1 MYNIPILFIIF
12 KRKDVALK
20 SFESIRKIQ
29 PKKLYVAGDGP
40 RSYIQ
45 GEAKKVEDTRQAIL
59 KAVDWDCEI
68 HTLFQKEN
76 LGCCVGVY
84 SAINWLFDNEDKG
97 IIIEDDCVLR
107 DSFYPFAEELLVRY
121 KDDYR
126 IGMIDA
132 ANYRQNISIPH
143 SYGFSRYKSTNGW
156 ATWKRAWKLMDLN
169 MNWRES
175 AYEDSIIRNMGYKAK
190 IYSYPFGEYDDRVKN
205 EILKF
210 GFDSILNQNNGSVN
224 SKSDIFN
231 INRIALVENANMK
244 EKIKYKTLEVEWIEP
259 KDYPKDGIL
268 KTVKAKV
275 DPSIEKAKVFV
286 STYGWQDVKV
296 NNGIIEIQLNKK
308 LNLARNR
315 VAISTDY
322 YTISNKLLI
331 K

>member
-1 MYNIPILFIIF
+1 MKYLLLLCFLPLYLFCDAKVFIYHRFDDPKHQSTNTSTKELKAQFEYFKTNNYEVVPLEKILNKLKNKEDIPSNW
-12 KRKDVALK
+12 VALTIDDTYK
-20 SFESIRKIQ
+20 SFYQ
-29 PKKLYVAGDGP
+29 NGLKLFKEYNYP
-40 RSYIQ
+40 F
-45 GEAKKVEDTRQAIL
+45 
-59 KAVDWDCEI
+59 
-68 HTLFQKEN
+68 TLFVYVEATENKYGDFMTWDELKEVKKY
-76 LGCCVGVY
+76 GEV
-84 SAINWLFDNEDKG
+84 
-97 IIIEDDCVLR
+97 
-107 DSFYPFAEELLVRY
+107 EL
-121 KDDYR
+121 
-126 IGMIDA
+126 
-132 ANYRQNISIPH
+132 H
-143 SYGFSRYKSTNGW
+143 SYSHPSLM
-156 ATWKRAWKLMDLN
+156 KLSNKDIAKDTQKAIDIF
-169 MNWRES
+169 EK
-175 AYEDSIIRNMGYKAK
+175 NMGYKAK

-224 SKSDIFN
+224 SKSDIFD
-231 INRIALVENANMK
+231 INRIALVENVNIK
-244 EKIKYKTLEVEWIEP
+244 EKIKYKTLDVEWIEP

-275 DPSIEKAKVFV
+275 DPGIEKAKVFV

>member
-1 MYNIPILFIIF
+1 MKYLLLLCFLPLYLFCDAKVFIYHRFDDPKHQSTNTTTKELKAQFEYFKTNNYDVVPLEKILNKLKNKEDIPSNW
-12 KRKDVALK
+12 VALTIDDTYK
-20 SFESIRKIQ
+20 SFYQ
-29 PKKLYVAGDGP
+29 NGLKLFKEYNYP
-40 RSYIQ
+40 F
-45 GEAKKVEDTRQAIL
+45 
-59 KAVDWDCEI
+59 
-68 HTLFQKEN
+68 TLFVYVEATENKYGDFMAWDELKEVKKY
-76 LGCCVGVY
+76 GEV
-84 SAINWLFDNEDKG
+84 
-97 IIIEDDCVLR
+97 
-107 DSFYPFAEELLVRY
+107 EL
-121 KDDYR
+121 
-126 IGMIDA
+126 
-132 ANYRQNISIPH
+132 H
-143 SYGFSRYKSTNGW
+143 SYSHPSLM
-156 ATWKRAWKLMDLN
+156 KLSNKDIAKDTQKAIDIF
-169 MNWRES
+169 EK
-175 AYEDSIIRNMGYKAK
+175 NMGYKAK

-224 SKSDIFN
+224 LKSDIFD
-231 INRIALVENANMK
+231 INRIALVEKVNIK

-259 KDYPKDGIL
+259 KEYPKDGIL

>member
-1 MYNIPILFIIF
+1 MKYLLLLCFLPLYLFCDAKVFIYHRFDDPKHQSTNTSTKELKAQFEYFKTNNYDVVPLEKILNKLKNKEDIPSNW
-12 KRKDVALK
+12 VALTIDDTYK
-20 SFESIRKIQ
+20 SFYQ
-29 PKKLYVAGDGP
+29 NGLKLFKEYNYP
-40 RSYIQ
+40 F
-45 GEAKKVEDTRQAIL
+45 
-59 KAVDWDCEI
+59 
-68 HTLFQKEN
+68 TLFVYVEATENKYGDFMTWDELKEVKKYGEVE
-76 LGCCVGVY
+76 LHSY
-84 SAINWLFDNEDKG
+84 SHPSLIKLSNED
-97 IIIEDDCVLR
+97 I
-107 DSFYPFAEELLVRY
+107 A
-121 KDDYR
+121 KDTQKA
-126 IGMIDA
+126 ID
-132 ANYRQNISIPH
+132 I
-143 SYGFSRYKSTNGW
+143 FEK
-156 ATWKRAWKLMDLN
+156 
-169 MNWRES
+169 
-175 AYEDSIIRNMGYKAK
+175 NMGYKAK

-224 SKSDIFN
+224 SKSDIFD
-231 INRIALVENANMK
+231 INRIALVENVNIK
-244 EKIKYKTLEVEWIEP
+244 EKIKYKTLDVEWIEP

-275 DPSIEKAKVFV
+275 DPGIEKAKVFV

>member
-1 MYNIPILFIIF
+1 MKYLLLLCFLPLYLFCDAKVFIYHRFDDPKHQSTNTSTKELKAQFEYFKTNNYDVVPLEKILNKLKNKEDIPSNW
-12 KRKDVALK
+12 VALTIDDTYK
-20 SFESIRKIQ
+20 SFYQ
-29 PKKLYVAGDGP
+29 NGLKLFKEYNYP
-40 RSYIQ
+40 F
-45 GEAKKVEDTRQAIL
+45 
-59 KAVDWDCEI
+59 
-68 HTLFQKEN
+68 TLFVYVEATENKYGDFMTWDELKEVKKYGEVE
-76 LGCCVGVY
+76 LHSY
-84 SAINWLFDNEDKG
+84 SHPSLIKLSNED
-97 IIIEDDCVLR
+97 I
-107 DSFYPFAEELLVRY
+107 A
-121 KDDYR
+121 KDTQKA
-126 IGMIDA
+126 ID
-132 ANYRQNISIPH
+132 I
-143 SYGFSRYKSTNGW
+143 FEK
-156 ATWKRAWKLMDLN
+156 
-169 MNWRES
+169 
-175 AYEDSIIRNMGYKAK
+175 NMGYKAK

>member
-1 MYNIPILFIIF
+1 MKYLLLLCFLPLYLFCDAKVFIYHRFDDPKHQSTNTSTKELKAQFEYFKTNNYDVVPLEKILNKLKNKEDIPSNW
-12 KRKDVALK
+12 VALTIEDTYK
-20 SFESIRKIQ
+20 SFYQ
-29 PKKLYVAGDGP
+29 NGLKLFKEYNYP
-40 RSYIQ
+40 F
-45 GEAKKVEDTRQAIL
+45 
-59 KAVDWDCEI
+59 
-68 HTLFQKEN
+68 TLFVYVEATENKYGDFMTWDELKEVKKY
-76 LGCCVGVY
+76 GEV
-84 SAINWLFDNEDKG
+84 
-97 IIIEDDCVLR
+97 
-107 DSFYPFAEELLVRY
+107 EL
-121 KDDYR
+121 
-126 IGMIDA
+126 
-132 ANYRQNISIPH
+132 H
-143 SYGFSRYKSTNGW
+143 SYSHPSLM
-156 ATWKRAWKLMDLN
+156 KLSNKDIAKDTQKAIDIF
-169 MNWRES
+169 EK
-175 AYEDSIIRNMGYKAK
+175 NMGYKAK

-224 SKSDIFN
+224 SKSDIFD
-231 INRIALVENANMK
+231 INRIALVENVNIK
-244 EKIKYKTLEVEWIEP
+244 EKIKYKTLDVEWIEP

-275 DPSIEKAKVFV
+275 DPGIEKAKVFV

>member
-1 MYNIPILFIIF
+1 MKYLLLLCFLPLYLFCDAKVFIYHRFSDSKHQSTNTSTKELKAQFEYFKTNNYDVVPLEKILNKLKNKEDIPSNW
-12 KRKDVALK
+12 VALTIDDTYK
-20 SFESIRKIQ
+20 SFYQ
-29 PKKLYVAGDGP
+29 NGLKLFKEYNYP
-40 RSYIQ
+40 F
-45 GEAKKVEDTRQAIL
+45 
-59 KAVDWDCEI
+59 
-68 HTLFQKEN
+68 TLFVYVEATENKYGDFMTWDELKEVKKYGEVE
-76 LGCCVGVY
+76 LHSY
-84 SAINWLFDNEDKG
+84 SHPSLIKLSNED
-97 IIIEDDCVLR
+97 I
-107 DSFYPFAEELLVRY
+107 A
-121 KDDYR
+121 KDTQKA
-126 IGMIDA
+126 ID
-132 ANYRQNISIPH
+132 I
-143 SYGFSRYKSTNGW
+143 FEK
-156 ATWKRAWKLMDLN
+156 
-169 MNWRES
+169 
-175 AYEDSIIRNMGYKAK
+175 NMGYKAK

-224 SKSDIFN
+224 SKSDIFD
-231 INRIALVENANMK
+231 INRIALVENVNIN
-244 EKIKYKTLEVEWIEP
+244 EKIKYKTLDVEWIEP
-259 KDYPKDGIL
+259 KEYPKDGIL

>member
-1 MYNIPILFIIF
+1 MKYLLLLCFLPLYLFCDAKVFIYHRFDDPKHQSTNTNTSTKELKAQFEYFKTNNYEVVPLEKILNKLKNKEDIPSNW
-12 KRKDVALK
+12 VALTIDDTYK
-20 SFESIRKIQ
+20 SFYQ
-29 PKKLYVAGDGP
+29 NGLKLFKEYNYP
-40 RSYIQ
+40 F
-45 GEAKKVEDTRQAIL
+45 
-59 KAVDWDCEI
+59 
-68 HTLFQKEN
+68 TLFVYVEATENRYGDFMTWDELKEVKKYGEVE
-76 LGCCVGVY
+76 LHSY
-84 SAINWLFDNEDKG
+84 SHPSLIKLSNED
-97 IIIEDDCVLR
+97 I
-107 DSFYPFAEELLVRY
+107 A
-121 KDDYR
+121 KDTQKA
-126 IGMIDA
+126 ID
-132 ANYRQNISIPH
+132 I
-143 SYGFSRYKSTNGW
+143 FEK
-156 ATWKRAWKLMDLN
+156 
-169 MNWRES
+169 
-175 AYEDSIIRNMGYKAK
+175 NMGYKAK

>member
-1 MYNIPILFIIF
+1 MKYLLLLCFLPLYLFCDAKVFIYHRFDDPKHQSTNTTTKELKAQFEYFKTNNYDVVPLEKILNKLKNKEDIPSNW
-12 KRKDVALK
+12 VALTIDDTYK
-20 SFESIRKIQ
+20 SFYQ
-29 PKKLYVAGDGP
+29 NGLKLFKEYNYP
-40 RSYIQ
+40 F
-45 GEAKKVEDTRQAIL
+45 
-59 KAVDWDCEI
+59 
-68 HTLFQKEN
+68 TLFVYVEATENKYGDFMTWDELKEVKKYGEVELHSYSHPSLIKLSNEDIAKDTQK
-76 LGCCVGVY
+76 
-84 SAINWLFDNEDKG
+84 AINIFEK
-97 IIIEDDCVLR
+97 
-107 DSFYPFAEELLVRY
+107 
-121 KDDYR
+121 
-126 IGMIDA
+126 
-132 ANYRQNISIPH
+132 
-143 SYGFSRYKSTNGW
+143 
-156 ATWKRAWKLMDLN
+156 
-169 MNWRES
+169 
-175 AYEDSIIRNMGYKAK
+175 NMGYKAK

-224 SKSDIFN
+224 SKSDIFD
-231 INRIALVENANMK
+231 INRIALVENVNIK
-244 EKIKYKTLEVEWIEP
+244 EKIKYKTLDVEWIEP

-268 KTVKAKV
+268 KTVRAKV

>member
-1 MYNIPILFIIF
+1 MKYLLLLCFLPLYLFCDAKVFIYHRFDDSKHQSTNTSIKELKAQFEYFKTNNYEVVPLGEILNKLKNKEDIPSNW
-12 KRKDVALK
+12 VALTIDDTYK
-20 SFESIRKIQ
+20 SFYQ
-29 PKKLYVAGDGP
+29 NGLKLFKEYNYP
-40 RSYIQ
+40 F
-45 GEAKKVEDTRQAIL
+45 
-59 KAVDWDCEI
+59 
-68 HTLFQKEN
+68 TLFVYVEATENKYGDFMTWDELKEVKKYGEVE
-76 LGCCVGVY
+76 LHSY
-84 SAINWLFDNEDKG
+84 SHPSLIKLSNED
-97 IIIEDDCVLR
+97 I
-107 DSFYPFAEELLVRY
+107 A
-121 KDDYR
+121 KDTQKA
-126 IGMIDA
+126 ID
-132 ANYRQNISIPH
+132 I
-143 SYGFSRYKSTNGW
+143 FEK
-156 ATWKRAWKLMDLN
+156 
-169 MNWRES
+169 
-175 AYEDSIIRNMGYKAK
+175 NMGYKAK
-190 IYSYPFGEYDDRVKN
+190 IYSYPFSEYDDRVKN

-224 SKSDIFN
+224 LKSDIFD
-231 INRIALVENANMK
+231 INRIALVEKVNIK

-259 KDYPKDGIL
+259 KEYPKDGIL

>member
-1 MYNIPILFIIF
+1 MKYLLLLCFLPLYLFCDAKVFIYHRFDDPKHQSTNTSTKELKAQFEYFKTNNYEVVPLEKILNKLKNKEDIPSNW
-12 KRKDVALK
+12 VALTIDDTYK
-20 SFESIRKIQ
+20 SFYQ
-29 PKKLYVAGDGP
+29 NGLKLFKEYNYP
-40 RSYIQ
+40 F
-45 GEAKKVEDTRQAIL
+45 
-59 KAVDWDCEI
+59 
-68 HTLFQKEN
+68 TLFVYVEVTENKYGDFMTWDELKEVKKYGEVE
-76 LGCCVGVY
+76 LHSY
-84 SAINWLFDNEDKG
+84 SHPSLIKLSNED
-97 IIIEDDCVLR
+97 I
-107 DSFYPFAEELLVRY
+107 A
-121 KDDYR
+121 KDTQKA
-126 IGMIDA
+126 ID
-132 ANYRQNISIPH
+132 I
-143 SYGFSRYKSTNGW
+143 FEK
-156 ATWKRAWKLMDLN
+156 
-169 MNWRES
+169 
-175 AYEDSIIRNMGYKAK
+175 NMGYKAK

-224 SKSDIFN
+224 SKSDIFD
-231 INRIALVENANMK
+231 INRIALVENVNIN
-244 EKIKYKTLEVEWIEP
+244 EKIKYKTLDVEWIEP
-259 KDYPKDGIL
+259 KEYPKDGIL

>member
-1 MYNIPILFIIF
+1 MKYLLLLCFLPLYLFCDAKVFIYHRFDDSKHQSTNTSTKELKAQFEYFKTNNYEVVPLEKILNKLKNKEDIPSNW
-12 KRKDVALK
+12 VALTIDDTYK
-20 SFESIRKIQ
+20 SFYQ
-29 PKKLYVAGDGP
+29 NGLKLFKEYNY
-40 RSYIQ
+40 SF
-45 GEAKKVEDTRQAIL
+45 
-59 KAVDWDCEI
+59 
-68 HTLFQKEN
+68 TLFVYVEATENRYGDFMTWDELKEVKKYGEVELHSYSHPSLIKLSNEDIAKDTQK
-76 LGCCVGVY
+76 
-84 SAINWLFDNEDKG
+84 AINIFEK
-97 IIIEDDCVLR
+97 
-107 DSFYPFAEELLVRY
+107 
-121 KDDYR
+121 
-126 IGMIDA
+126 
-132 ANYRQNISIPH
+132 
-143 SYGFSRYKSTNGW
+143 
-156 ATWKRAWKLMDLN
+156 
-169 MNWRES
+169 
-175 AYEDSIIRNMGYKAK
+175 NMGYKAK

-224 SKSDIFN
+224 SKSDIFD
-231 INRIALVENANMK
+231 INRIALVENVNIK

>member
-1 MYNIPILFIIF
+1 MKYLLLLCFLPLYLFCDAKVFIYHRFDDPKHQSTNTNTSTKELKAQFEYFKTNNYEVVPLEKILNKLKNKEDIPSNW
-12 KRKDVALK
+12 VALTIDDTYK
-20 SFESIRKIQ
+20 SFYQ
-29 PKKLYVAGDGP
+29 NGLKLFKEYNYP
-40 RSYIQ
+40 F
-45 GEAKKVEDTRQAIL
+45 
-59 KAVDWDCEI
+59 
-68 HTLFQKEN
+68 TLFVYVEATENRYGDFMTWDELKEVKKYGEVE
-76 LGCCVGVY
+76 LHSY
-84 SAINWLFDNEDKG
+84 SHPSLIKLSNED
-97 IIIEDDCVLR
+97 I
-107 DSFYPFAEELLVRY
+107 A
-121 KDDYR
+121 KDTQKA
-126 IGMIDA
+126 ID
-132 ANYRQNISIPH
+132 I
-143 SYGFSRYKSTNGW
+143 FEK
-156 ATWKRAWKLMDLN
+156 
-169 MNWRES
+169 
-175 AYEDSIIRNMGYKAK
+175 NMGYKAK

-224 SKSDIFN
+224 SKSDIFD

>member
-1 MYNIPILFIIF
+1 MKYLLLLCFLPLYLFCDAKVFIYHRFDDPKHQSTNTNTSTKELKAQFEYFKTNNYEVVPLEKILNKLKNKEDIPSNW
-12 KRKDVALK
+12 VALTIDDTYK
-20 SFESIRKIQ
+20 SFYQ
-29 PKKLYVAGDGP
+29 NGLKLFKEYNYP
-40 RSYIQ
+40 F
-45 GEAKKVEDTRQAIL
+45 
-59 KAVDWDCEI
+59 
-68 HTLFQKEN
+68 TLFVYVEATENRYGDFMTWDELKEVKKYGEVE
-76 LGCCVGVY
+76 LHSY
-84 SAINWLFDNEDKG
+84 SHPSLIKLSNED
-97 IIIEDDCVLR
+97 I
-107 DSFYPFAEELLVRY
+107 A
-121 KDDYR
+121 KDTQKA
-126 IGMIDA
+126 ID
-132 ANYRQNISIPH
+132 I
-143 SYGFSRYKSTNGW
+143 FEK
-156 ATWKRAWKLMDLN
+156 N
-169 MNWRES
+169 ME
-175 AYEDSIIRNMGYKAK
+175 YKAK

-259 KDYPKDGIL
+259 KEYPKDGIL
-268 KTVKAKV
+268 KTVRAKV
-275 DPSIEKAKVFV
+275 DPSIEKAKIFV

>member
-1 MYNIPILFIIF
+1 MKYLLLLCFLPLYLFCDAKVFIYHRFDDSKHQSTNTSTKELKAQFEYFKTNNYEVVPLEKILNKLKNKEDIPSNW
-12 KRKDVALK
+12 VALTIDDTYK
-20 SFESIRKIQ
+20 SFYQ
-29 PKKLYVAGDGP
+29 NGLKLFKEYNY
-40 RSYIQ
+40 SF
-45 GEAKKVEDTRQAIL
+45 
-59 KAVDWDCEI
+59 
-68 HTLFQKEN
+68 TLFVYVEATENRYGDFMTWDELKEVKKYGEVE
-76 LGCCVGVY
+76 LHSY
-84 SAINWLFDNEDKG
+84 SHPSLIKLSNED
-97 IIIEDDCVLR
+97 I
-107 DSFYPFAEELLVRY
+107 A
-121 KDDYR
+121 KDTQKA
-126 IGMIDA
+126 ID
-132 ANYRQNISIPH
+132 I
-143 SYGFSRYKSTNGW
+143 FEK
-156 ATWKRAWKLMDLN
+156 
-169 MNWRES
+169 
-175 AYEDSIIRNMGYKAK
+175 NMGYKPK

-224 SKSDIFN
+224 SKSDIFD
-231 INRIALVENANMK
+231 INRIALVENVNIN
-244 EKIKYKTLEVEWIEP
+244 EKIKYKTLDVEWIEP
-259 KDYPKDGIL
+259 KEYPKDGIL

>member
-1 MYNIPILFIIF
+1 
-12 KRKDVALK
+12 
-20 SFESIRKIQ
+20 
-29 PKKLYVAGDGP
+29 
-40 RSYIQ
+40 
-45 GEAKKVEDTRQAIL
+45 
-59 KAVDWDCEI
+59 
-68 HTLFQKEN
+68 
-76 LGCCVGVY
+76 
-84 SAINWLFDNEDKG
+84 
-97 IIIEDDCVLR
+97 
-107 DSFYPFAEELLVRY
+107 
-121 KDDYR
+121 
-126 IGMIDA
+126 
-132 ANYRQNISIPH
+132 
-143 SYGFSRYKSTNGW
+143 
-156 ATWKRAWKLMDLN
+156 
-169 MNWRES
+169 
-175 AYEDSIIRNMGYKAK
+175 MGYKAK

>member
-1 MYNIPILFIIF
+1 MKYLLLLCFLPLYLFCDAKVFIYHRFDDPKHQSTNTSTKELKAQFEYFKTNNYDVVPLEKILNKLKNKEDIPSNW
-12 KRKDVALK
+12 VALTIDDTYK
-20 SFESIRKIQ
+20 SFYQ
-29 PKKLYVAGDGP
+29 NGLKLFKEYNYP
-40 RSYIQ
+40 F
-45 GEAKKVEDTRQAIL
+45 
-59 KAVDWDCEI
+59 
-68 HTLFQKEN
+68 TLFVYVEATENKYGDFMTWDELKEVKKY
-76 LGCCVGVY
+76 GEV
-84 SAINWLFDNEDKG
+84 
-97 IIIEDDCVLR
+97 
-107 DSFYPFAEELLVRY
+107 EL
-121 KDDYR
+121 
-126 IGMIDA
+126 
-132 ANYRQNISIPH
+132 H
-143 SYGFSRYKSTNGW
+143 SYSHPSLM
-156 ATWKRAWKLMDLN
+156 KLSNKDIAKDTQKAIDIF
-169 MNWRES
+169 EK
-175 AYEDSIIRNMGYKAK
+175 NMGYKAK

-224 SKSDIFN
+224 SKSDIFD
-231 INRIALVENANMK
+231 INRIALVENVNIK
-244 EKIKYKTLEVEWIEP
+244 EKIKYKTLDVEWIES

-275 DPSIEKAKVFV
+275 DPGIEKAKVFV